1 MLKGLKI
8 KDKELFSSNFEAF
21 SDDLKINLSKEE
33 FNKDVVAAI
42 KRAPST
48 ILINFNFNGLNVS
61 GRLAGFFRLTNNI
74 CFKFISFQF
83 P

>member
-1 MLKGLKI
+1 MLKGLKM

-42 KRAPST
+42 KKAP
-48 ILINFNFNGLNVS
+48 
-61 GRLAGFFRLTNNI
+61 
-74 CFKFISFQF
+74 
-83 P
+83 